1 MRLIDADEVV
11 KFYKNM
17 GKQFPELS
25 VGVHFAMADI
35 ISNLDNIPT
44 VKKEKKMTMTR
55 IKAEFNAQVGAGDY
69 AIQFFT
75 NDYELYKDVEKV
87 AHDCVC
93 KANIYNK
100 FIDERDNND
109 ND

>member
-1 MRLIDADEVV
+1 MQRLIDADEVV

-17 GKQFPELS
+17 EKKFPELS
-25 VGVHFAMADI
+25 VGVHFSIADI
-35 ISNLDNIPT
+35 ISNLENIPT
-44 VKKEKKMTMTR
+44 VKEQKM
-55 IKAEFNAQVGAGDY
+55 IKAGFNAQVGAGNY

-87 AHDCVC
+87 AHDCAC
-93 KANIYNK
+93 KANMYNK
-100 FIDERDNND
+100 VIDDRNNNND

>member
-25 VGVHFAMADI
+25 VGVHFSMADI

-75 NDYELYKDVEKV
+75 NDYDLYKDVEQV